1 MFNPPMDHCPVCKQ
15 LVALN
20 QTRAECSSREGCGSS
35 VECPLKLA
43 ADVPDVG
50 HAERTEKDPF
60 SGTG

>member
-20 QTRAECSSREGCGSS
+20 QTRAECRAREGCGSS

-43 ADVPDVG
+43 ADAADSG
-50 HAERTEKDPF
+50 HAKRAGDDPF
-60 SGTG
+60 PGLR